1 MSLSAVF
8 PEMWRPFDSSKTWP
22 MCIFYRNP
30 GARAS
35 DCEGACL
42 LARRAPYN
50 TDCLDAP
57 NPPPQPTALDPRV
70 YTACRSEINSVYGD
84 HTSPRQVKT
93 KKKAA
98 PGVCGS
104 PRRWKACVAHPA
116 QSMRLI
122 DVCPYYVPRRPTGR
136 PGVERGDGGWA
147 GAGGAGVHGAEPGGL
162 QARCVLS
169 RSEGDG
175 GCRGRDG

>member
-35 DCEGACL
+35 DCEGTCL

-57 NPPPQPTALDPRV
+57 NPPPQPTALDARV

-93 KKKAA
+93 KKKSCTWRVWLT
-98 PGVCGS
+98 PQMEGVCGS
-104 PRRWKACVAHPA
+104 PRPIHAV
-116 QSMRLI
+116 
-122 DVCPYYVPRRPTGR
+122 D
-136 PGVERGDGGWA
+136 
-147 GAGGAGVHGAEPGGL
+147 
-162 QARCVLS
+162 
-169 RSEGDG
+169 
-175 GCRGRDG
+175 